1 MFLVAFHSAICC
13 DFCILSFI
21 IKIIIIIIIIIFFLP
36 SVGVPEGGK
45 KLVIKE
51 KKNINTPM
59 ASDPGGSRQ

>member
-1 MFLVAFHSAICC
+1 MNHAKTF
-13 DFCILSFI
+13 
-21 IKIIIIIIIIIFFLP
+21 IIIIIIIIIVIFLP

-45 KLVIKE
+45 KLVIIKE